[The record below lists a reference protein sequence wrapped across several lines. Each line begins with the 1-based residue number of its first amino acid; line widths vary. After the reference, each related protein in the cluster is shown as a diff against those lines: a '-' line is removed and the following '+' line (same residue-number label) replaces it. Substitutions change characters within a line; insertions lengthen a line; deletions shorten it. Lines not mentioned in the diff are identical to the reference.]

1 MFYLD
6 TQWIYTIT
14 GNVMANRLSEIEDWD
29 VLLLEAGAD
38 GSAIYDVPTLASTLQ
53 GSEIDWNYTTE
64 PNENYCLGK

>member
-1 MFYLD
+1 
-6 TQWIYTIT
+6 
-14 GNVMANRLSEIEDWD
+14 MANRLSEIEDWD